1 MPQTYGQSIAKDEL
15 EQLVQFL
22 VNNSPAGGTEEEGPG
37 GEEKKR
43 QGRPHQVS
51 SRDLPALTS

>member
-22 VNNSPAGGTEEEGPG
+22 VNNSPAGGTEEE
-37 GEEKKR
+37 
-43 QGRPHQVS
+43 V
-51 SRDLPALTS
+51 PAVRKTTRAATPSE